1 MEPEQPE
8 LVAPPPSPPPRARW
22 PLWLGGASA
31 LCLLTLMILQTALG
45 NRTTVHPVDR
55 RAEFCSSEDVDPKAE
70 ERAAGRLAA
79 LRPKG
84 LHIVIDTYRN
94 RLLVYD
100 GATLLRE
107 AVCSTGSGTVLVHPS
122 GKKTWTF
129 DTPLGERRV
138 ISKVRDPI
146 WTKPDWAFI
155 EEGFEP
161 PKDVSLRVDRVSL
174 GDYALY
180 LGDGY
185 IIHGTLFQTLLGQG
199 VTHGCVRLGNKDL
212 EYVYQT
218 IPVGARVY
226 LY

>member
-1 MEPEQPE
+1 MDAGRPEEAPRPLPPARDRLLLWAAGAGLG
-8 LVAPPPSPPPRARW
+8 LVAVVVVVLA
-22 PLWLGGASA
+22 AA
-31 LCLLTLMILQTALG
+31 G
-45 NRTTVHPVDR
+45 NRTTIVRLDR
-55 RAEFCSSEDVDPKAE
+55 DAAPCAATAGDD
-70 ERAAGRLAA
+70 RAAQRAARRLAA
-79 LRPKG
+79 LRPRG
-84 LHIVIDTYRN
+84 RHLVIDTYRN
-94 RLLVYD
+94 RLRVYD
-100 GATLLRE
+100 GEALLRD

-122 GKKTWTF
+122 GEKVWVF

-138 ISKVRDPI
+138 VRKVRDPV
-146 WTKPDWAFI
+146 WTKPDWAFV

-161 PKDVSLRVDRVSL
+161 PTKFSERIDRVSL

-199 VTHGCVRLGNKDL
+199 VTHGCVRLGDEDL
-212 EYVYQT
+212 EYVFQT